1 VVLGKGCQVGN
12 HVSLLSG
19 TRIGNECKIL
29 HGAIIGEIPQDLKFE
44 GEDSTVEIG
53 DGVTIREYVT
63 VNRGTKALG
72 TTRIGRDSLLMA
84 YVHVPHDC
92 QIGENVIIANGVQM
106 AGHVIIDD
114 WANIS
119 GLVPIHQ
126 FCRIGEHAFVAGGY
140 RVVQDIPP
148 YILAAGEPL
157 EFSGINLVGLRRR
170 GFSAETRG
178 IIKKAYQIIYRSS
191 LNTSEALKK
200 IKADLPS
207 TDEIEEIV
215 TFVENSDR
223 GIL

>member
-1 VVLGKGCQVGN
+1 
-12 HVSLLSG
+12 
-19 TRIGNECKIL
+19 
-29 HGAIIGEIPQDLKFE
+29 
-44 GEDSTVEIG
+44 
-53 DGVTIREYVT
+53 
-63 VNRGTKALG
+63 
-72 TTRIGRDSLLMA
+72 MA

-126 FCRIGEHAFVAGGY
+126 FCRIGKYSFIAGGY

-148 YILAAGEPL
+148 YILSAGEPL
-157 EFSGINLVGLRRR
+157 EFSGINSIGLRRR

-191 LNTSEALKK
+191 LNTSEALVR
-200 IKADLPS
+200 IGEDLPS
-207 TDEIEEIV
+207 TNEIREIV
-215 TFVENSDR
+215 TFVENSER
-223 GIL
+223 GLI

>member
-1 VVLGKGCQVGN
+1 MGN

-19 TRIGNECKIL
+19 TRIGNESKIF
-29 HGAIIGEIPQDLKFE
+29 HGAVIGEIPQDLKFE
-44 GEDSTVEIG
+44 GEESTVEIG

-63 VNRGTKALG
+63 INRGTKALG
-72 TTRIGRDSLLMA
+72 TTRIGTDSLLMA

-126 FCRIGEHAFVAGGY
+126 FCRIGKHSFIAGGY

-157 EFSGINLVGLRRR
+157 ECSGINSIGLRRR

-191 LNTSEALKK
+191 LNTSEALVR
-200 IKADLPS
+200 IGEDLPS
-207 TDEIEEIV
+207 TNEIREIV
-215 TFVENSDR
+215 TFVENSER
-223 GIL
+223 GLI